1 MATRR
6 NYDYADYADYA
17 AIAFYAIKCSA
28 TLRMYQE

>member
-6 NYDYADYADYA
+6 NYDYADYV